1 MSKWLRCSS
10 ERVVNDINLL
20 TNKRQWKKKLSEHD
34 IEDYENNIN
43 EHDKSSMLA

>member
-1 MSKWLRCSS
+1 MSKWLRCGS

-20 TNKRQWKKKLSEHD
+20 TNNCQWKKKRSEHN